1 VKPGHKSGEV
11 RGHTRFINLL
21 SEVVKMQEFLS
32 RMIGRKIDIFCGGAS
47 SLRGEVVKVE
57 GGVLHLRDDDQ
68 LMCYVAIDKIAVVWE
83 ARDSEHRAGFVSGA
97 MINNR

>member
-1 VKPGHKSGEV
+1 VEESV
-11 RGHTRFINLL
+11 RLL
-21 SEVVKMQEFLS
+21 FKLSKIFGGGKMQEFLS

-57 GGVLHLRDDDQ
+57 GGVLHLKDDDQ
-68 LMCYVAIDKIAVVWE
+68 MMCYVAIDKIAVVWE

-97 MINNR
+97 LPNNR